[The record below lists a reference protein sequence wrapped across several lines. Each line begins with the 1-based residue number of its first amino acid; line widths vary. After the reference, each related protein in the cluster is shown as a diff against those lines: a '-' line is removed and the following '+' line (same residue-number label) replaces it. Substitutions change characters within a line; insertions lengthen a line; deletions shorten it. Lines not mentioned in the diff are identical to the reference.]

1 MNKRILVIDDD
12 RAIRQSFILALDD
25 TDYIVE
31 TAESGEAGL
40 QMINENTYNLVMLD
54 LKMPGMDGIQTLIEL
69 RKVNK
74 ELMVYIVTA
83 FHEEF
88 FERLQ
93 KAQQDGLSFGILR
106 KPLGSTQILSI
117 VKGLLD
123 DSIVTIEKD
132 C

>member
-25 TDYIVE
+25 TNYIVD
-31 TAESGEAGL
+31 TAESGEEGL
-40 QMINENTYNLVMLD
+40 QMINENKYNLVMLD

-93 KAQQDGLSFGILR
+93 KAQEDGLSFGILR
-106 KPLGSTQILSI
+106 KPLGNIQIQSI
-117 VKGLLD
+117 IKGLLD